1 MARITKPLTNTEVK
15 QAKPKEKVYSLS
27 DGEGLQLR
35 VKPNGSKLWLFDYY
49 RPFTKVRTCLSFGSY
64 PEVTIADARSKR
76 KFARELLAKD
86 IDPKEHRDENELKKE
101 REHANTLKHIA
112 AQWLEV
118 KKSNV
123 STDHAKDTWS
133 SLELHIFP
141 SLGKLPIHKISAVKT
156 IETIKPIAAKGSLE
170 TVKRLCQRLNEIM
183 IFAVNTGI
191 LTANPLAGIS
201 KAFQT
206 PTKQHLPTLTPDQLP
221 ELMQTIFTA
230 NIKRTTRCL
239 IEWQLHTMVRPSEA
253 AGARWEEID
262 FDSQLW
268 TIPAERMKKKKEHM
282 VPLTDQ
288 CIALL
293 ESMKPMSGHREHV
306 FPADRNPRTHINS
319 STANVAL
326 KRMGYGGQLV
336 SHGFRSLASTT
347 LNEQG
352 FDPDVIEAA
361 LAHTGKN
368 EVRNAYNRANYLA
381 RRKPVM
387 EWWSNHIDQAATGS
401 MSISG
406 KKALKLVMSQ

>member
-1 MARITKPLTNTEVK
+1 MARTTKPLTNTEVK
-15 QAKPKEKVYSLS
+15 QAKSKEKVYSLS

-64 PEVTIADARSKR
+64 PEVSIADARSKR
-76 KFARELLAKD
+76 KFARELLAKN
-86 IDPKEHRDENELKKE
+86 IDPKEHRDENDLKKE

-118 KKSNV
+118 KKSSV
-123 STDHAKDTWS
+123 STDHANDTWR

-141 SLGKLPIHKISAVKT
+141 SLGMLPVHTISAIKT
-156 IETIKPIAAKGSLE
+156 IDTIRPIAAKGSLE

-201 KAFQT
+201 KAFQA
-206 PTKQHLPTLTPDQLP
+206 PTKQHLPTLKPDQLS
-221 ELMQTIFTA
+221 ELMQTIVTA
-230 NIKRTTRCL
+230 SIKRTTRCL

-253 AGARWEEID
+253 AGTRWEEID
-262 FDSQLW
+262 FDNQLW
-268 TIPAERMKKKKEHM
+268 TIPAERMKKKKEHI
-282 VPLTDQ
+282 VPLTEQ

-293 ESMKPMSGHREHV
+293 ESMKPISGHREHV

-326 KRMGYGGQLV
+326 KRMGYGGKLV
-336 SHGFRSLASTT
+336 SHGFRALASTT

-352 FDPDVIEAA
+352 FDTDVIEAA
-361 LAHTGKN
+361 LAHTGKD

-387 EWWSNHIDQAATGS
+387 AWWSDRIDQAAAGITS
-401 MSISG
+401 LMG
-406 KKALKLVMSQ
+406 KKALKLVINQ